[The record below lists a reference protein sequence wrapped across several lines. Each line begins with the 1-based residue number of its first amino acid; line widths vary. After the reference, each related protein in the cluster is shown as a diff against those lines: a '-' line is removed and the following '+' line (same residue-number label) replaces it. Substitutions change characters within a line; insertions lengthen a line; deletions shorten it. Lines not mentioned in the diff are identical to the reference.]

1 MNLNNNKFKP
11 GLYCVATPIGNMGDI
26 SFRAIKILQES
37 DLILCEDTRVTKK
50 ILQKFEINKKLISN
64 HKFNENKNLEK
75 VIDILKNNKIVSL
88 VSDAGTPTIS
98 DPGRILIKECEK
110 NEIKIFPIPGASA
123 VSTAISISGFSDNF
137 YFCGFLPEK
146 QNQIKKLFKNLSLID
161 GSIVFFVSPNKLI
174 KRIGDIKEFFLG
186 RDLIICREITKFHEE
201 YIRTSVKELSN
212 INFSRKGEVTVVIS
226 ELKKEKLS
234 FNELEESDKKKINK
248 LIKKMSIKDIVKKVS
263 EDREISKKLI
273 YNYCLEIKKW
283 KLKKL

>member
-75 VIDILKNNKIVSL
+75 VIEILKNNKIVSL
-88 VSDAGTPTIS
+88 VTDAGTPAVS

-110 NEIKIFPIPGASA
+110 NDIQIFPIPGASA
-123 VSTAISISGFSDNF
+123 VSAAISISGFSDNF

-146 QNQIKKLFKNLSLID
+146 QNQIKKLFTNLSLLE
-161 GSIVFFVSPNKLI
+161 STIVFFISPNKLD
-174 KRIGDIKEFFLG
+174 KRINDLKEFFFN
-186 RDLIICREITKFHEE
+186 RDIIICREITKYHEE

-226 ELKKEKLS
+226 EAKKEKLS
-234 FNELEESDKKKINK
+234 FKELEESDKKKINK

-263 EDREISKKLI
+263 ENREISKKLI
-273 YNYCLEIKKW
+273 YNYCLEVKNEN
-283 KLKKL
+283 